1 MTTKVEKSIEV
12 DAPVRV
18 VYNQW
23 TQFEEFPR
31 FMGGVQ
37 QVTQLDDRSLQW
49 VAEIAGVRREWQAT
63 ILEQVPDEKVAW
75 AAVEG
80 ATNAGAVYFSPLGP
94 DRTSI
99 TLHLEYEP
107 EGLVEKAGDALSVVE
122 QQASRDLEKFKT
134 FIEDR
139 DASTGAWRGA
149 IAEAGTVGTPGV
161 ETAKASTGDS
171 GKAGVSGTAKA
182 AGAAAA
188 VAAAGVAAAAATKKS
203 GDGGQGPAL
212 DVVEILTADHA
223 EATELVELIYQT
235 EDATDRRSMTDML
248 IAELMRHA
256 IAEEMYV
263 YPAMKEHLPDGEQA
277 VQHDTEEHQELE
289 EQMKQLEAVEPADPR
304 FDQLLRELEA
314 TLRDHV
320 RDEEDEQF
328 PQLRARIPH
337 EQLVEIGQ
345 KVETA
350 KRMAPTRPHPG
361 APHSEAFHK
370 LVGPGV
376 GLVDRLRD
384 KLTGRDNRLG

>member
-1 MTTKVEKSIEV
+1 MTTKVEKSIDV

-31 FMGGVQ
+31 FMGGVEE
-37 QVTQLDDRSLQW
+37 VTQLDDRTLRW
-49 VAEIAGVRREWQAT
+49 VAQIGGVRREWQAT

-94 DRTSI
+94 DRTSVR
-99 TLHLEYEP
+99 LHLEYEP

-122 QQASRDLEKFKT
+122 QRATRDLEKFKG

-139 DASTGAWRGA
+139 EASTGAWRGA
-149 IAEAGTVGTPGV
+149 IADAGAVGTPGV
-161 ETAKASTGDS
+161 EAARVSEGDS
-171 GKAGVSGTAKA
+171 GKAGLSGTAKA

-188 VAAAGVAAAAATKKS
+188 VAAAGVAAAAASKKS
-203 GDGGQGPAL
+203 GDGEQGPVL
-212 DVVEILTADHA
+212 DVVEVLTIDHR
-223 EATELVELIYQT
+223 EATELVELIFQT
-235 EDATDRRSMTDML
+235 EDPADRRSMTDML
-248 IAELMRHA
+248 IAELVRHSV
-256 IAEEMYV
+256 AEEMYV

-277 VQHDTEEHQELE
+277 VQHDTEEHQELL
-289 EQMKQLEAVEPADPR
+289 EQMKQLEALEPTDAR
-304 FDQLLRELEA
+304 FDQLLRDLEA

-320 RDEEDEQF
+320 QDEEDDQF
-328 PQLRARIPH
+328 PKLRARIPH
-337 EQLVEIGQ
+337 EQLVEMGQ

-350 KRMAPTRPHPG
+350 KKMAPTRPHPG
-361 APHSEAFHK
+361 APHAEAFHK
-370 LVGPGV
+370 VVGPGV